1 MEPTLN
7 SHSPPEQHLL
17 LRNLNLFA
25 IYFVLGIVTL
35 LWNRDPQFAA
45 PVWLPAGVALV
56 AVLWRGLGVL
66 PAIFCANVCINLIIA
81 LVLRDTPLLHA
92 IGYSLAL
99 AITPV
104 LEVLVVRWFVLGAG
118 RQRISLDEVGS
129 FVRIPV
135 AIIGGCLIAVA
146 YGAAVLNLG
155 KFGLATG
162 FVRDFI
168 GWWVGDALG
177 CLVVLPVMLPW
188 LQGQHP
194 QMRQYLLVSTPNVVL
209 LAAVLTAFFFVREL
223 EQQKQHEH
231 IDELLSVLTNE
242 LQQQIDHAS
251 LLAQGLAAYVDGSEY
266 VDITEFTRYA
276 HSMLHEGDQ
285 VVALQWLPLVRD
297 SERSQHERTISEAIG
312 ADYRI
317 RTRTDTGIVPSETR
331 ELYLPI
337 AYIEPLA
344 PNAIAQG
351 IDVLQLS
358 YREKILRTAIT
369 RAKTSIS
376 DPVKLL
382 QGVDLLPAYIIAIPV
397 YAGDASRIAPT
408 QRLQSLRGVAQ
419 TLFRFGGLVSSLR
432 TTGLESFVLSV
443 VDITYPGAPVLVY
456 DTKVQAQTR
465 PLAQPAMQPSMQEKA
480 QQREFEFGDRRWLV
494 RLQAPAQYGV
504 DATHWQMYSILVAGL
519 LLVALFQVL
528 ILSVAGR
535 ERTIQQQVYLKT
547 QELLAARDAAD
558 RASQAKSEFLS
569 NMSYELRTPLTAVLG
584 FAREIRKAESFVLTM
599 QSRDALASI
608 ERNSELLLGIINDML
623 DLAGIEAGKAV
634 ELRYELITLDTHM
647 RALARQYKSLA
658 DEKGLRLLVDADSQI
673 TIMADKQRL
682 AQIVLNLLSN
692 AIKFTDQGTVTLS
705 ARAELRG
712 GREGVV
718 ITVRDSGAGI
728 APELLPRLFKKFDQ
742 RAKQESTGMR
752 GTGLGLA
759 LVHELTL
766 MHGGE
771 IRVESTPGTGS
782 EFFIWLPRQ
791 VQ

>member
-1 MEPTLN
+1 
-7 SHSPPEQHLL
+7 
-17 LRNLNLFA
+17 
-25 IYFVLGIVTL
+25 
-35 LWNRDPQFAA
+35 
-45 PVWLPAGVALV
+45 
-56 AVLWRGLGVL
+56 
-66 PAIFCANVCINLIIA
+66 
-81 LVLRDTPLLHA
+81 
-92 IGYSLAL
+92 
-99 AITPV
+99 
-104 LEVLVVRWFVLGAG
+104 VVRWFVLGAG

-465 PLAQPAMQPSMQEKA
+465 PLAQPAIQPSMQEKA